1 LVILREPIGILP
13 PPFNPSLPIK
23 FKYSLLL
30 ALFLI
35 FSPILFDT
43 LISRFEFIFA
53 QTLFARRKKNKPK
66 RKIS

>member
-1 LVILREPIGILP
+1 MSSNSVVFSLILFIALVILREPIGILP

-43 LISRFEFIFA
+43 LISLGFI
-53 QTLFARRKKNKPK
+53 L
-66 RKIS
+66 